1 MSTASA
7 TSTSPR
13 TDRPSGQ
20 AHGDRHTPGPGR
32 RRARAEGNGRGD
44 GGVLVYLA
52 ALVVV
57 ALTLGPVLY
66 AVLGG
71 FRTNAQLA
79 ADPAGLPDPWVLDN
93 YRRVI
98 TGSTFWTYAI
108 NSVAIAVI
116 TTVVTVVAGL
126 MAAYPLARYQ
136 FRWREPLFMVF
147 VVGLLFPAT
156 VAIIPLFIL
165 VTRDLSLGNTWWGVA
180 LPQAAFAL
188 PMTIVILRPFLM
200 AIPREMEEA
209 AIMDG
214 ASRLQFFWRVL
225 LPLSAPGA
233 ITVGVLAFV
242 GSWNAY
248 LLPLLLLRGEMKT
261 LPLGVADFSS
271 QYSSDTAGVFAFTTL
286 AMVPALIFFLTMQ
299 KRIVNGLQGAVKG

>member
-1 MSTASA
+1 VTAVDA
-7 TSTSPR
+7 RPTRSPLPR
-13 TDRPSGQ
+13 RNRSGSS
-20 AHGDRHTPGPGR
+20 
-32 RRARAEGNGRGD
+32 RASSPL
-44 GGVLVYLA
+44 VLIA

-79 ADPAGLPDPWVLDN
+79 EAPAGLPDPWVVDN
-93 YRRVI
+93 YVRVL
-98 TGSTFWTYAI
+98 TSSSFWTYAL
-108 NSVAIAVI
+108 NSTAIAVI
-116 TTVVTVVAGL
+116 TTVVTVVFGL

-156 VAIIPLFIL
+156 VAIIPLFIII
-165 VTRDLSLGNTWWGVA
+165 TRQMQLGDTWWGVA

-188 PMTIVILRPFLM
+188 PITVIILRPFLM
-200 AIPREMEEA
+200 AIPTEIEEA
-209 AIMDG
+209 AVIDG
-214 ASRLQFFWRVL
+214 ASRIQFFWRVVV
-225 LPLSAPGA
+225 PLSVPGA
-233 ITVGVLAFV
+233 VTVGVLAFV
-242 GSWNAY
+242 ASWNAY
-248 LLPLLLLRGEMKT
+248 LLPLLLLQGDRRT

-286 AMVPALIFFLTMQ
+286 AMVPALLFFLVLQ
-299 KRIVNGLQGAVKG
+299 RRIVSGLQGAVKG